1 MELRSRVGA
10 GGVTAAVL
18 LLLAVVQL
26 VDALRGGALVSSPP
40 LMLLTVVAGYLLGV
54 TNRAPVAA
62 ACATTAAA
70 LLTWAWQVEDPGGYP
85 VLDDFV
91 FALLAVGAPA
101 SAGAVV
107 RLRAAQ
113 VRELDRLTARLTEQ
127 RADQVRLAR
136 LEERARVEARL
147 HRGFGEQVAAIVM
160 RAESAH
166 GSDEASAR
174 AALADVEEAA
184 RAGLEE
190 LREALGDLD
199 SDTVAPAVEPQPVV
213 PIREARIG
221 VADVIL
227 ALTCAVAVAVESVV
241 SPAASGPAPA
251 NVLLGLAAGAPL
263 VVRRVAPLVAV
274 TGCSA
279 ALLALSLWLTPAVDM
294 VTTLLVLLAC
304 GYTVGAHA
312 RGPRR
317 VVGAA
322 LMLLFGAATY
332 YAAPVGSRDPEG
344 LAPTLLI
351 VGLSIAAGLV
361 GAGWTLRASRR
372 AAALA
377 ELERS
382 IDVAAGLAVAEQRER
397 LARELHDTVAHTMT
411 VICLQ
416 ASAAQVRPDPATVDT
431 IVETARTGLAEL
443 RTGLD
448 HLVNTSDLGV
458 GALTDQAR
466 RAGLRAQVQ
475 VTGRLDDLSPRSRHL
490 AVRVV
495 REAVTNAARYAPGA
509 ELSITL
515 DVGETLTVS
524 VRDEG
529 TAHDTT
535 WQHGAGTGLRGLAQ
549 EVERAGGELRW
560 GGAGAGFEVSLT
572 LPTSEVMV

>member
-1 MELRSRVGA
+1 MALRSGVGA
-10 GGVTAAVL
+10 GGLSAAGVL
-18 LLLAVVQL
+18 LLAAVQL
-26 VDALRGGALVSSPP
+26 ADALRGGALVSSPP
-40 LMLLTVVAGYLLGV
+40 LMLLTVAAGYLLGL
-54 TNRAPVAA
+54 TNRVPVVAL
-62 ACATTAAA
+62 CATGAAA

-113 VRELDRLTARLTEQ
+113 VHELDRLTARLTEQ

-136 LEERARVEARL
+136 LQERARVEARL

-166 GSDEASAR
+166 GADEATAR
-174 AALADVEEAA
+174 AALSDVEDAA
-184 RAGLEE
+184 RAGLEQ

-199 SDTVAPAVEPQPVV
+199 PVSPTPPAEPPT
-213 PIREARIG
+213 PDPGRDARVHRVDI
-221 VADVIL
+221 AL
-227 ALTCAVAVAVESVV
+227 AVTCAVAVAVETVV
-241 SPAASGPAPA
+241 SPAASGPLVA

-263 VVRRVAPLVAV
+263 VLRRVSPLVSVA
-274 TGCSA
+274 GCWA
-279 ALLALSLWLTPAVDM
+279 ALLGLSLWLTPAVDM

-304 GYTVGAHA
+304 GYTVGAHT

-317 VVGAA
+317 PAGVAV
-322 LMLLFGAATY
+322 LLLSATATY
-332 YAAPVGSRDPEG
+332 YAAPAGSRDAEG
-344 LAPTLLI
+344 LAPTLMILA
-351 VGLSIAAGLV
+351 LSVAAGLV
-361 GAGWTLRASRR
+361 GAGWARRAARR

-377 ELERS
+377 ELEHS
-382 IDVAAGLAVAEQRER
+382 IDVAAGLAVAEQRVQ

-411 VICLQ
+411 VVCLQ

-431 IVETARTGLAEL
+431 VVEAARTGLAEL
-443 RTGLD
+443 RAGLD
-448 HLVNTSDLGV
+448 HLVDTSDLGV

-466 RAGLRAQVQ
+466 RAGLRPQVQ
-475 VTGRLDDLSPRSRHL
+475 VIGRLDDVSPHNRHL

-495 REAVTNAARYAPGA
+495 REAVTNAARYAPGS
-509 ELSITL
+509 ELSIAL
-515 DVGETLTVS
+515 DVGETLALS
-524 VRDEG
+524 VRDAG
-529 TAHDTT
+529 AVPGTT

-560 GGAGAGFEVSLT
+560 GVAGDGFEVALA
-572 LPTSEVMV
+572 LPTAEVMV